1 MSSIVMSSSNFQSI
15 LDAALDNY
23 SNQTGINLINHP
35 SAEQIQN
42 CQSPDDV
49 LKLLLERESA
59 FKDYRDKYRN
69 FIGSLRPIVQAVH
82 AFSSILG
89 EAAGLVSSAHSIL
102 LFGSCLYTSLQVP
115 FQPTKA
121 IFIGIDVLIS
131 VRILVL
137 SIGLVCDIYQHQ
149 AAIGV
154 SGSYDALGELF
165 ECVGYFLTR
174 LHIYTE
180 KISSS
185 PAMSDIMVKIM
196 VQVINVLAL
205 ATKQIKQGRFS

>member
-1 MSSIVMSSSNFQSI
+1 MSSIAMSSSNFQSI

-23 SNQTGINLINHP
+23 SNQTGIDLINHP

-49 LKLLLERESA
+49 LQLLLERESA
-59 FKDYRDKYRN
+59 FKDHRDKYRN
-69 FIGSLRPIVQAVH
+69 LIDSLRPVVQVVH

-102 LFGSCLYTSLQVP
+102 L
-115 FQPTKA
+115 
-121 IFIGIDVLIS
+121 IS
-131 VRILVL
+131 IRLL
-137 SIGLVCDIYQHQ
+137 CDIYQHQ
-149 AAIGV
+149 TAIGV

-180 KISSS
+180 KIPSS
-185 PAMSDIMVKIM
+185 PMMSDIMVKIM
-196 VQVINVLAL
+196 VQVIKVLAL

>member
-1 MSSIVMSSSNFQSI
+1 MSSIAMSSSNFQSI

-23 SNQTGINLINHP
+23 FKQTGIDLINHP
-35 SAEQIQN
+35 SAEQLQN

-49 LKLLLERESA
+49 LQLLLERESA
-59 FKDYRDKYRN
+59 FNDYRDKYRDL
-69 FIGSLRPIVQAVH
+69 IDSLRPVVQAVH
-82 AFSSILG
+82 VFSSTLG

-102 LFGSCLYTSLQVP
+102 LIGSYLYTSLQVP

-121 IFIGIDVLIS
+121 IFTGIDVLIS

-137 SIGLVCDIYQHQ
+137 SIRLLCDIYQFQ

-165 ECVGYFLTR
+165 ECVAYFLTR

-180 KISSS
+180 KIPSS
-185 PAMSDIMVKIM
+185 PTMSDVMVKIM

>member
-1 MSSIVMSSSNFQSI
+1 MSSSNFQSI

-23 SNQTGINLINHP
+23 SNQTGIDLINHP

-42 CQSPDDV
+42 CQSPDNV
-49 LKLLLERESA
+49 LQLLLERESA

-69 FIGSLRPIVQAVH
+69 LIDSLRPVVQAVH

-102 LFGSCLYTSLQVP
+102 IGSYLYTSLQVP

>member
-1 MSSIVMSSSNFQSI
+1 MSSSNFQFI
-15 LDAALDNY
+15 LDAALDDY

-42 CQSPDDV
+42 CQSPDNV
-49 LKLLLERESA
+49 LQLLLERESA

-69 FIGSLRPIVQAVH
+69 LIDSLRPVVQAVH

-102 LFGSCLYTSLQVP
+102 IGSYLYTSLQVP

-180 KISSS
+180 KIPSS
-185 PAMSDIMVKIM
+185 PTMSDIMVKIM